1 MNNARIYEII
11 PYVKRLIYVFFDES
25 YKANQ
30 QNIQTVKEKR
40 IFPLCQCQNEENIL
54 PLFRLYVM
62 VVEETAFYID

>member
-30 QNIQTVKEKR
+30 QNIQTVKEKG
-40 IFPLCQCQNEENIL
+40 FFLCANVRMKKTF
-54 PLFRLYVM
+54 FRFLDFM
-62 VVEETAFYID
+62 

>member
-11 PYVKRLIYVFFDES
+11 PYVKRLIYVFS
-25 YKANQ
+25 MNPTKRTNKPS
-30 QNIQTVKEKR
+30 NSKGKR

-54 PLFRLYVM
+54 PFFRLYVM